1 MKIEKWKLKDK
12 ELDVKILDDDEIET
26 NEELDVTA
34 DLTEVVEKVD
44 KNER

>member
-12 ELDVKILDDDEIET
+12 EVDVEILDDDEIET

>member
-1 MKIEKWKLKDK
+1 MKIEKRKLKDK
-12 ELDVKILDDDEIET
+12 EEDVEILDDDEIET

>member
-12 ELDVKILDDDEIET
+12 EVDVKILDDDEIET